1 MKANVEKRKG
11 FAPLRR
17 RALRLGLAAASL
29 WAGLA
34 ALDAAFP
41 PDLGVYNRRSRLVLD
56 RDGRV
61 IGASLTPEGRWRVP
75 VRPEAVD
82 PLYLRMVLAFEDR
95 RFYRHPGVD
104 PLAVGRAVGQWI
116 RNRRVVSGAST
127 LSMQVARLLEP
138 RPRTLR
144 AKGAEVLRAFQLE
157 RRFGKREILSIYLTL
172 TPFGGNLEGVRA
184 ASLAYFGKGPG
195 RMTPAEAA
203 LLVSIPQSPSRLRP
217 DRHPRRARAARN
229 KVLARMARAGVIAP
243 GVAARAMED
252 PVPLRRLPFRKAA
265 PLLVRRLLAGRG
277 GGREGGGGGR
287 GAESRRTFIDLRL
300 QRAVQRLAHGAA
312 ARWGPSVSAA
322 VLVVENKGRKVAAY
336 VGSADFF
343 DDGRQGRVDMVN
355 RRRSPGSTLKPFIYG
370 VAMDEGII
378 HPETLIRDER
388 LRIGDYAPRNFNG
401 GFQGEVTVR
410 EALQRSLNV
419 PAVLVLNRVGP
430 ARMMAEFQMAGISP
444 RFAGLGGDPGLAL
457 ALGGVGLTLEELVTL
472 YAALADGGA
481 ALPLR
486 LAEDRRGSGGGKTAA
501 KPRRLLGRAAAW
513 HLTKILEG
521 VPRPP
526 NRVRNSGAVPRAP
539 IAFKTGTSYGYRDA
553 WAIGYNKRYTAGVW
567 VGRPDGTPVPG
578 ATGHR
583 AAAPLLFKVFEQ
595 FPPPSPS
602 LDERAPEGALIADN
616 RELPPHLRRLRVPAL
631 GESGAARDRSPP
643 LPPPPRLEFPR
654 DGSTVELSGAGAE
667 MSRLP
672 LIAHG
677 GEGPFNWLIN
687 GRPISGGRRENEWNP
702 DGPGFVRVTVV
713 DAAGRS
719 ATAEIQIR

>member
-1 MKANVEKRKG
+1 M
-11 FAPLRR
+11 RR
-17 RALRLGLAAASL
+17 RALRLGLAAAAV

-41 PDLGVYNRRSRLVLD
+41 PDLGVYNKRSRLVLD

-75 VRPEAVD
+75 IRPEAVD

-138 RPRTLR
+138 RPRTFR

-157 RRFGKREILSIYLTL
+157 RRLGKREILSIYLTL

-195 RMTPAEAA
+195 RLTPAEAA

-217 DRHPRRARAARN
+217 NRHPRRARAARN

-252 PVPLRRLPFRKAA
+252 PVPARRLPFRKAA
-265 PLLVRRLLAGRG
+265 PLLVRRLLTGP
-277 GGREGGGGGR
+277 GGGGG

-300 QRAVQRLAHGAA
+300 QRAVRRLARGAA
-312 ARWGPSVSAA
+312 TRWGPSVSAA

-388 LRIGDYAPRNFNG
+388 LRIGDYAPRNFDG

-410 EALQRSLNV
+410 EALQHSLNV

-472 YAALADGGA
+472 YAALADRGA

-486 LAEDRRGSGGGKTAA
+486 LAEGRRGSGGRKAAA
-501 KPRRLLGRAAAW
+501 KPRRLLGRTAAW

-521 VPRPP
+521 APRPP
-526 NRVRNSGAVPRAP
+526 DRVKKSRSTPRAP

-578 ATGHR
+578 ATGRR

-595 FPPPSPS
+595 LPPPPPSS
-602 LDERAPEGALIADN
+602 GVRAPEGALIADN

-631 GESGAARDRSPP
+631 GERGVARDRT
-643 LPPPPRLEFPR
+643 PPPRLEFPR
-654 DGSTVELSGAGAE
+654 NGSTVELSGAGAE

-687 GRPISGGRRENEWNP
+687 GRPISGGRKENEWNP

-719 ATAEIQIR
+719 ASAEIKIR